1 MHDVELVLVSLLVA
15 VAGLAAAARAA
26 NIPYPIVLVVGGLV
40 LGFVPGIPDAQLA
53 PDLVLVLFL
62 PPLLYSAA
70 FFANLNELRRN
81 VRAISLLAI
90 GLVLATMCAV
100 AVVAHELIDG
110 LSWAAAFT
118 LGAIVAPTD
127 PLAATA
133 IARQQNAPRR
143 MVSVLEGE
151 SLINDGTALVAYK
164 LAAAA
169 ALGGGFSIMDAGVE
183 FVLGASGGILIGLA
197 AGFVI
202 AEIRRRLDD
211 IPVEITISL
220 LSGYAAYLPAEALHA
235 SGVLAAVTTGIVVGW
250 KAPRIS
256 SASMRL
262 QGFAVWQTLVFMLN
276 ALLFVL
282 IGLQLPLILD
292 GLSGQTTMTLIGQAA
307 AISVTVTLTRIVWLN
322 SVVFVVRALDR
333 RPQQRDRRTDWR
345 LRLISGWS
353 GMRGAVSLAA
363 ALALAPDFPQRD
375 VVVLMT
381 FAVIFTTLVV
391 QGLTLPALIRRLGV
405 QGDDAEEREEL
416 HGRRAIVD
424 AALARI
430 RELGREEWT
439 RDDSVERMRMAYEYR
454 QRRLASRAG
463 HSDGDG
469 EDYEHRSRT
478 YQEMVRSV
486 LDAQRDELVRLRNR
500 GTISNDVMHRLER
513 ELDLED
519 ERLEI

>member
-15 VAGLAAAARAA
+15 VAGLAAVARAWGV
-26 NIPYPIVLVVGGLV
+26 PYPIVLVVGGLV
-40 LGFVPGIPDAQLA
+40 LGFLPGVPEAQLA

-70 FFANLNELRRN
+70 FFANLHELRRN
-81 VRAISLLAI
+81 LRPISLMAV

-100 AVVAHELIDG
+100 ATVAHELIAG

-127 PLAATA
+127 PIAAAT
-133 IARQQNAPRR
+133 IARRQNAPRR
-143 MVSVLEGE
+143 IVSVLEGE

-164 LAAAA
+164 VAAAA
-169 ALGGGFSIMDAGVE
+169 ALGGGFSILDAGLE
-183 FVLGASGGILIGLA
+183 FVLSATGGILIGLA
-197 AGFVI
+197 VGAAL

-256 SASMRL
+256 SAGMRL
-262 QGFAVWQTLVFMLN
+262 RGTAVWETLIFLLN

-292 GLSGQTTMTLIGQAA
+292 QLEGRSATALLAQAI

-322 SVVFVVRALDR
+322 TVVFVVRALDR
-333 RPQQRDRRTDWR
+333 RPQQRERRTDWR
-345 LRLISGWS
+345 ARMITGWS
-353 GMRGAVSLAA
+353 GMRGSVSLAA
-363 ALALAPDFPQRD
+363 ALALAPEFPQRD
-375 VVVLMT
+375 VVLLMT
-381 FAVIFTTLVV
+381 FAVIFMTLVV
-391 QGLTLPALIRRLGV
+391 QGLTLPLLIRRLGV
-405 QGDDAEEREEL
+405 QDDGSEEREEL
-416 HGRRAIVD
+416 LGRRAAVD

-430 RELGREEWT
+430 GELGGEQWT
-439 RDDSVERMRMAYEYR
+439 RDDSVERMRLAYEYR
-454 QRRLASRAG
+454 QRRLDSRAG
-463 HSDGDG
+463 QPADG
-469 EDYEHRSRT
+469 ENYEHRALK
-478 YQEMVRSV
+478 YQKMVRSV
-486 LDAQRDELVRLRNR
+486 LDAQRGELVRLRDN
-500 GTISNDVMHRLER
+500 GTISYEVMHRLER